1 MTTYNC
7 PGPPKDKEND
17 DLDDVMGSIKTEL
30 ERGLRLG
37 NQKVIKAAYAN
48 IQKNGEFRI
57 KFEYNCEKR
66 AIQVSRSISYDDLVH
81 LVIQRYGMKLLMF
94 YTQPNGEFYI
104 PLECQNDLDTA
115 IKLMDRSDRSSS
127 LRIFLTKPVS
137 VDTSDYGSI
146 SERSF
151 GTRATCLFDPCYDRN
166 SPSPPPGSLP
176 PHEKH
181 LRPSTSYTITGEG
194 KFIPEPLHQDESI
207 GYIPLKLAC
216 SPDGSI
222 AGSTSS
228 LDSSYISCHGESYG
242 FRNPTR
248 RDSRRSILSDTTKEE
263 MLPGNKGRSFGT
275 FPRGYETGTHMA
287 DIERHRTFPRSNNR
301 RTELSAG
308 SVQTLLSRGS
318 EGTLSSTRSTS
329 SSSSGLPPDPD
340 LDSPEGRML
349 MKRNSD
355 MDSPSFGFSDVHY
368 SKSPR
373 APTNWKKGRLLGPG
387 AFGEVYLCY
396 DEDTGRELAV
406 KQVQISTET
415 AEVSKEVRAL
425 ENEIQLLRNFQH
437 ERIVQYF
444 GCVQG
449 TVLSI
454 FMQYM
459 PGGSVKQQLQN
470 YGPLNLNLA
479 RKYTRQ
485 VLEGLAYLHK
495 NVIVHRDIK
504 CANILRDVQ
513 GNVKLGDFGASKRLQ
528 TICSISG
535 LKTVIGTPHWMAP
548 EVINGEGYCRK
559 ADIWSVGCT
568 IVEMLTMKPPWPDL
582 ETMAAIYKIATSE
595 HPKYEL
601 PPNVTE
607 IARDTIRS
615 CFRRNS
621 RERPTAEDLLRHRFI
636 NENT

>member
-1 MTTYNC
+1 MEA
-7 PGPPKDKEND
+7 GD
-17 DLDDVMGSIKTEL
+17 DFESVMGSIKTEL
-30 ERGLRLG
+30 ERSLRLG

-48 IQKNGEFRI
+48 IQKNGEFKI
-57 KFEYNCEKR
+57 KFEYNSEKR
-66 AIQVSRSISYDDLVH
+66 AIQVSRSIPYEDLVH
-81 LVIQRYGMKLLMF
+81 HVIQRYGMKLQMF

-104 PLECQNDLDTA
+104 PLECQNNLDTA

-127 LRIFLTKPVS
+127 LRIFLTKPA
-137 VDTSDYGSI
+137 DTSDYGSSYSDRSSSLRTSS
-146 SERSF
+146 SESYYNHR
-151 GTRATCLFDPCYDRN
+151 D

-176 PHEKH
+176 PHEIH
-181 LRPSTSYTITGEG
+181 LRHSSSYNSITGEG
-194 KFIPEPLHQDESI
+194 QFIPEPMHQDEPISCM
-207 GYIPLKLAC
+207 GLKHTY

-228 LDSSYISCHGESYG
+228 LDSNYISCHGESYP
-242 FRNPTR
+242 FRNSAR
-248 RDSRRSILSDTTKEE
+248 RDSRRSILSDGNKED
-263 MLPGNKGRSFGT
+263 MLPGSKMQAFGT

-287 DIERHRTFPRSNNR
+287 DVERHRTFPRSNNR
-301 RTELSAG
+301 RPELCSR
-308 SVQTLLSRGS
+308 SVPALLTRGS

-340 LDSPEGRML
+340 LDSPEGRLL

-355 MDSPSFGFSDVHY
+355 MDSPSFGFSDVHF

-396 DEDTGRELAV
+396 DEDSGRELAV
-406 KQVQISTET
+406 KQVQISADN

-425 ENEIQLLRNFQH
+425 ENEIQLLRNFHH

-444 GCVQG
+444 GCIQG
-449 TVLSI
+449 KVLSI
-454 FMQYM
+454 FMEYM
-459 PGGSVKQQLQN
+459 PGGSLRQQLQN
-470 YGPLNLNLA
+470 YGPLNENLA

-485 VLEGLAYLHK
+485 VLEGLAFLHK

-504 CANILRDVQ
+504 CANILKNVQ

-528 TICSISG
+528 SICSMSG
-535 LKTVIGTPHWMAP
+535 MKTVIGTPHWMAP

-559 ADIWSVGCT
+559 ADIWSLGCT
-568 IVEMLTMKPPWPDL
+568 VVEMFTMKPPWPDL
-582 ETMAAIYKIATSE
+582 ESMAAIYKIATSE

-601 PPNVTE
+601 PFHVSD
-607 IARDTIRS
+607 IARDCIRN
-615 CFRRNS
+615 CFRKNS

-636 NENT
+636 VEGL